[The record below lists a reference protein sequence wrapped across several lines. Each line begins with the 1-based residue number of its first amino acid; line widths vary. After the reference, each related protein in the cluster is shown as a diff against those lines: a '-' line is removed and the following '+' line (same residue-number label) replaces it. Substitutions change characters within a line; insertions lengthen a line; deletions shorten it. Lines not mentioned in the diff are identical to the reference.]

1 MIIYDK
7 TGEQILDIQVD
18 DSSYRYRAI
27 KQGDKV
33 YLYFS
38 LTEHVEIPLGAYVD
52 YQGQRYIL
60 AKPEN
65 LTKHYSRNIEYTVE
79 FWGWWELLYRTKYKL
94 LSEKPH
100 KLKFSL
106 TATPQTFMRLM
117 IDNLNLHDSGW
128 RLGTCVE
135 ATEKLF
141 SFSHESCIDVLN
153 RLANEFNTEFEF
165 EGKTIHFCKVEK
177 FKDSPI
183 SLSYGK
189 GKGFKSGVGRTNQGD
204 KSPVTLLYVQGGE
217 RNIDRAKYNSPTL
230 LLPKNQEL
238 EYQGRRYKTDPDG
251 MYITRAEKDLVIFNE
266 DSYDASN
273 IYPSRVGEITGVE
286 TESNVD
292 SDGNSVIFYNIIDV
306 TIPDAL
312 NFRDCRLNGNRAT
325 IIFQSGKLAGR
336 EFDIMQSD
344 SDLTGYNHTTR
355 TFKLV
360 SMQEDGIYFP
370 NEHLCPSIGD
380 KYAVFN
386 ISLPEAYVC
395 DNVTKSGASW
405 DMFREAVKYM
415 YENENTPFTFK
426 GELDSIHTKK
436 NWLEIGSK
444 LLPGG
449 YVLFHDDQFQ
459 PEGINIRITGVKDY
473 INKPYSPELELSNVP
488 VGGFVSSELGK
499 IDANE
504 VTDADKHKQS
514 IQYTKRRFRDAQE
527 TMSMLADALLT
538 NFSESI
544 NPIAVATMQM
554 LVGDESLQFR
564 FVNSKMNPAV
574 VNLNVTYNNDSKI
587 LSVPAGIL
595 QHMTL
600 DIKEISSVHKYKFW
614 DMGFYTSPYLE
625 PDKKYYLYA
634 KCSKNDG
641 VGTFRISDKAIA
653 LEQEVDYYHFLV
665 GALNSEYDGERS
677 YVSLYGFTEI
687 LPGRIMT
694 DQIVSKDGKTYF
706 NLAQNE
712 IGGNIKFISTD
723 GSLKNVADTDK
734 VACEAEKQT
743 KEDLAKKLGYNNY
756 AALETAAKAGST
768 IIEGAHIRTKLI
780 DTDDLVCKNLAAVK
794 GSIAGFSINGNG
806 LSNTPFNNDAYVIF
820 RNDTHKCF
828 AGIGGNVL
836 PTTSGLRSVARFEN
850 EDTSDWWEM
859 GRNIAMYLSAKNGA
873 YNHAFCGEGNGTL
886 DGWIEGYKYSKLTL
900 TKANTIYNSY
910 SCLKDNNRWII
921 YSSVDRAGIILPKL
935 SEVRG
940 VLGIGT
946 NTKFCVEFTVISDL
960 DSRDFDIYGRNGTES
975 NDGTYP
981 WNTSEYPNLV
991 HWDGDHWD
999 SVPMGMGDSLTVLL
1013 IYDPNKGGT
1022 KGGYPLI
1029 YTARIINRQH

>member
-1 MIIYDK
+1 M
-7 TGEQILDIQVD
+7 EILDNKGYQLLNIQVD

-38 LTEHVEIPLGAYVD
+38 LTEHAEIPLGAYID

-60 AKPEN
+60 SKPEN
-65 LTKHYSRNIEYTVE
+65 LTKHYSRNIEYSVE

-106 TATPQTFMRLM
+106 TATPKTFMQLL

-128 RLGTCVE
+128 KIGTCIE
-135 ATEKLF
+135 ATEKLL
-141 SFSHESCIDVLN
+141 SFSHEDCMSVLN
-153 RLANEFNTEFEF
+153 RFCDEFNTEFEF
-165 EGKTIHFCKVEK
+165 EGKTVHFCKVEK

-183 SLSYGK
+183 PLSYGR

-217 RNIDRAKYNSPTL
+217 RNIDRTKYNSPTL
-230 LLPKNQEL
+230 LLPKGQEL

-251 MYITRAEKDLVIFNE
+251 MYITRADKDLVTFNE

-273 IYPSRVGEITGVE
+273 IYPSRVGEVTGVE
-286 TESNVD
+286 TEASTD
-292 SDGNSVIFYNIIDV
+292 SDGNPVAFYNIIDT

-312 NFRDCRLNGNRAT
+312 NFRDCRLDGNKAT

-344 SDLTGYNHTTR
+344 KDLTGYNHSTR

-360 SMQEDGIYFP
+360 SMQEDGMNLP
-370 NEHLCPSIGD
+370 NEHLCPSVGD

-395 DNVTKSGASW
+395 DNTTKTGASW
-405 DMFREAVKYM
+405 DMFREAAQYM
-415 YENENTPFTFK
+415 YENEDNPFTFK
-426 GELDSIHTKK
+426 GDLDGIHAKK
-436 NWLEIGSK
+436 NWLEIGGK

-449 YVLFHDDQFQ
+449 YVLFSDEQFQ

-488 VGGFVSSELGK
+488 VGGLVSSDLGK

-527 TMSMLADALLT
+527 TMTMLADALLT
-538 NFSESI
+538 NFTESI

-564 FVNSKMNPAV
+564 FVNSKTNLTV
-574 VNLNVTYNNDSKI
+574 VNLNVTYNKDSKI

-600 DIKEISSVHKYKFW
+600 GIKEISSTHKYKFW
-614 DMGFYTSPYLE
+614 DMGSYASPPLVDAE
-625 PDKKYYLYA
+625 KKYYLYA
-634 KCSKNDG
+634 KCSKDNET
-641 VGTFRISDKAIA
+641 GTFRVGDKAIA
-653 LEQEVDYYHFLV
+653 LEQESGFYHFLV
-665 GALNSEYDGERS
+665 GVLNSEYDGERS

-687 LPGRIMT
+687 LPGRITT
-694 DQIVSKDGKTYF
+694 DQIVSTDGKTYF

-734 VACEAEKQT
+734 VASNAEKNA
-743 KEDLAKKLGYNNY
+743 KENLAKSLGYGSY
-756 AALETAAKAGST
+756 AEMEKAAKDDDT
-768 IIEGAHIRTKLI
+768 IIEGGHIRTKLI
-780 DTDDLVCKNLAAVK
+780 DTKTLICENLAAYK
-794 GSIAGFSINGNG
+794 GTIAGFRIDRNSLKNEDFSSYIQIKNENKTVYIGGDNDGAIYIDGYLDDKAG
-806 LSNTPFNNDAYVIF
+806 LSISTKAIGIGEIWRQGTAIKSSGSHFF
-820 RNDTHKCF
+820 DTGHSGVWTSPGVLF
-828 AGIGGNVL
+828 AGLYTGRGLQIHWKVSNINVSAEWI
-836 PTTSGLRSVARFEN
+836 TRDGDSVNRYRITHN
-850 EDTSDWWEM
+850 LGHTGYVPM
-859 GRNIAMYLSAKNGA
+859 LTA
-873 YNHAFCGEGNGTL
+873 YTATAINVQAEQQ
-886 DGWIEGYKYSKLTL
+886 
-900 TKANTIYNSY
+900 
-910 SCLKDNNRWII
+910 
-921 YSSVDRAGIILPKL
+921 
-935 SEVRG
+935 
-940 VLGIGT
+940 
-946 NTKFCVEFTVISDL
+946 
-960 DSRDFDIYGRNGTES
+960 
-975 NDGTYP
+975 TYP
-981 WNTSEYPNLV
+981 LVTAITSTYFDFTMKNTDNRAEIP
-991 HWDGDHWD
+991 DE
-999 SVPMGMGDSLTVLL
+999 PVLISIL
-1013 IYDPNKGGT
+1013 GCN
-1022 KGGYPLI
+1022 
-1029 YTARIINRQH
+1029 

>member
-7 TGEQILDIQVD
+7 TGKQILDIQVD

-38 LTEHVEIPLGAYVD
+38 LTEHVEIPLGAYID

-65 LTKHYSRNIEYTVE
+65 LTKHYSRNIEYSVE

-106 TATPQTFMRLM
+106 TATPKTFMQLL

-128 RLGTCVE
+128 KLGTCIE
-135 ATEKLF
+135 ATEKLL
-141 SFSHESCIDVLN
+141 SFSHEDCMSVLN
-153 RLANEFNTEFEF
+153 RFCDEFNTEFEF
-165 EGKTIHFCKVEK
+165 EGKTVHFCKVEK

-183 SLSYGK
+183 PLSYGR

-217 RNIDRAKYNSPTL
+217 RNIDRTKYNSPTL
-230 LLPKNQEL
+230 LLPKGQEL

-251 MYITRAEKDLVIFNE
+251 MYITRADKDLVTFNE

-273 IYPSRVGEITGVE
+273 IYPSRVGEVTGVE
-286 TESNVD
+286 TEASTD
-292 SDGNSVIFYNIIDV
+292 SEGKPVTFYNIIDT

-312 NFRDCRLNGNRAT
+312 NFRDCRLDGNTAT

-336 EFDIMQSD
+336 EFDIMQSKD
-344 SDLTGYNHTTR
+344 DLTGYDHATR

-360 SMQEDGIYFP
+360 SMQEDGMNLP
-370 NEHLCPSIGD
+370 NEHLCPSVGD

-405 DMFREAVKYM
+405 DMFREAAQYM
-415 YENENTPFTFK
+415 YENEDNPFTFK
-426 GELDSIHTKK
+426 GDLDGIHAKK
-436 NWLEIGSK
+436 NWLEIGGK
-444 LLPGG
+444 LVPGG
-449 YVLFHDDQFQ
+449 YVLFSDEQFQ

-473 INKPYSPELELSNVP
+473 INKPYSPELELSNTP
-488 VGGFVSSELGK
+488 VSGLVSSDLGK

-527 TMSMLADALLT
+527 TMTMLADALLT

-564 FVNSKMNPAV
+564 FVNSKTNLTV
-574 VNLNVTYNNDSKI
+574 VNLNVTYNKDSKI

-600 DIKEISSVHKYKFW
+600 GIKDISPVHKYKFW
-614 DMGFYTSPYLE
+614 SMGSYASPPLVDVE
-625 PDKKYYLYA
+625 KKYYLYA
-634 KCSKNDG
+634 KCSKDNET
-641 VGTFRISDKAIA
+641 GTFQVSDKAIA
-653 LEQEVDYYHFLV
+653 LEGEAGYYHFLV

-677 YVSLYGFTEI
+677 YVSLYGSTEI
-687 LPGRIMT
+687 LPGRITT
-694 DQIVSKDGKTYF
+694 DKIVSTDGKTYF
-706 NLAQNE
+706 DLVNG
-712 IGGNIKFISTD
+712 IISGRIKFISSD
-723 GSLKNVADTDK
+723 DTVKDIGDLAGNDK
-734 VACEAEKQT
+734 VSLA
-743 KEDLAKKLGYNNY
+743 DLDG
-756 AALETAAKAGST
+756 T
-768 IIEGAHIRTKLI
+768 IINGDKIKTHLI
-780 DTDDLVCKNLAAVK
+780 DV
-794 GSIAGFSINGNG
+794 
-806 LSNTPFNNDAYVIF
+806 
-820 RNDTHKCF
+820 
-828 AGIGGNVL
+828 
-836 PTTSGLRSVARFEN
+836 
-850 EDTSDWWEM
+850 
-859 GRNIAMYLSAKNGA
+859 
-873 YNHAFCGEGNGTL
+873 
-886 DGWIEGYKYSKLTL
+886 
-900 TKANTIYNSY
+900 
-910 SCLKDNNRWII
+910 
-921 YSSVDRAGIILPKL
+921 
-935 SEVRG
+935 
-940 VLGIGT
+940 
-946 NTKFCVEFTVISDL
+946 
-960 DSRDFDIYGRNGTES
+960 
-975 NDGTYP
+975 
-981 WNTSEYPNLV
+981 
-991 HWDGDHWD
+991 
-999 SVPMGMGDSLTVLL
+999 DSLYVKH
-1013 IYDPNKGGT
+1013 IKGGT
-1022 KGGYPLI
+1022 GDFSGEICATVQYLKTIPDNGTINDGALILGAGDYILPEIEDGFSRVVRWAAPLVTKMPMPTKFVAENSNVLILPNGDYFSSTTSFSFDIGGTSGDLI
-1029 YTARIINRQH
+1029 GYKDYNGKTYWLALKHELGEF

>member
-7 TGEQILDIQVD
+7 TGKQILDIQVD

-38 LTEHVEIPLGAYVD
+38 LTEHVEIPLHSYID

-65 LTKHYSRNIEYTVE
+65 LTKHYSRNIEYSVE

-106 TATPQTFMRLM
+106 TATPKTFMQLL

-128 RLGTCVE
+128 KLGTCIE
-135 ATEKLF
+135 ATEKLL
-141 SFSHESCIDVLN
+141 SFSHEDCMSVLN
-153 RLANEFNTEFEF
+153 CFCDEFNTEFEF
-165 EGKTIHFCKVEK
+165 EGKTVHFCKVEK

-251 MYITRAEKDLVIFNE
+251 MYITRADKDLVTFNE

-273 IYPSRVGEITGVE
+273 IYPSRVGEVTGVE
-286 TESNVD
+286 TEASTD
-292 SDGNSVIFYNIIDV
+292 SDGKPVTFYNIIDT

-312 NFRDCRLNGNRAT
+312 NFRDCRLDGNTAT

-336 EFDIMQSD
+336 EFDIMQSKD
-344 SDLTGYNHTTR
+344 DLTGYDHATR

-360 SMQEDGIYFP
+360 SMQEDGMNLP
-370 NEHLCPSIGD
+370 NEHLCPVVGD

-395 DNVTKSGASW
+395 DNTTKTGASW
-405 DMFREAVKYM
+405 DMFREAAQYM
-415 YENENTPFTFK
+415 YENEDNPFTFK
-426 GELDSIHTKK
+426 GDLDSIHVKRH
-436 NWLEIGSK
+436 WLEIGGK

-449 YVLFHDDQFQ
+449 YVLFSDEQFQ
-459 PEGINIRITGVKDY
+459 KEGINIRITGVKDY
-473 INKPYSPELELSNVP
+473 INKPYSPELELSNTP
-488 VGGFVSSELGK
+488 VSGLVSSDLGK

-527 TMSMLADALLT
+527 TMTMLADALLT

-564 FVNSKMNPAV
+564 FVNSKTNPTV
-574 VNLNVTYNNDSKI
+574 VNLNVTYNKDSKI

-600 DIKEISSVHKYKFW
+600 GIKEISSTHKYKFW
-614 DMGFYTSPYLE
+614 DMGSYASPYLE

-634 KCSKNDG
+634 KCSKDNET
-641 VGTFRISDKAIA
+641 GTFRVSDKAIA
-653 LEQEVDYYHFLV
+653 LEQEASYYHFLV
-665 GALNSEYDGERS
+665 GVLNSEYDGERS

-687 LPGRIMT
+687 LPGRITT
-694 DQIVSKDGKTYF
+694 DQIVSTDGKTYF
-706 NLAQNE
+706 DLVKG
-712 IGGNIKFISTD
+712 IISGRIKFISSD
-723 GSLKNVADTDK
+723 GSEKNIG
-734 VACEAEKQT
+734 
-743 KEDLAKKLGYNNY
+743 DLAGNNKVSFSD
-756 AALETAAKAGST
+756 LDGT
-768 IIEGAHIRTKLI
+768 IIDGDKIKTNLIEAADIVTTELIADKIDVNRLEVVKLKGATGSFKRLDCVNNEGKVVGGISFYSEGTIELSGDIRHQ
-780 DTDDLVCKNLAAVK
+780 
-794 GSIAGFSINGNG
+794 GSINGR
-806 LSNTPFNNDAYVIF
+806 SFTF
-820 RNDTHKCF
+820 R
-828 AGIGGNVL
+828 GGNMWVRSSFGSRQRTTL
-836 PTTSGLRSVARFEN
+836 AVYGTYAYAYYDGLNNNSSNRVYIPLSRGTTTSGDSYCIIPTYITTDGEANGMPVDLVIFY
-850 EDTSDWWEM
+850 TS
-859 GRNIAMYLSAKNGA
+859 GPNNYV
-873 YNHAFCGEGNGTL
+873 L
-886 DGWIEGYKYSKLTL
+886 DGLPSKEVILYNGYDT
-900 TKANTIYNSY
+900 NS
-910 SCLKDNNRWII
+910 
-921 YSSVDRAGIILPKL
+921 
-935 SEVRG
+935 
-940 VLGIGT
+940 
-946 NTKFCVEFTVISDL
+946 
-960 DSRDFDIYGRNGTES
+960 DIYVYSNGYQHQISGGVVTGFVYVGNFMYPPMSDDIAGRGWMVMYEY
-975 NDGTYP
+975 D
-981 WNTSEYPNLV
+981 NT
-991 HWDGDHWD
+991 WG
-999 SVPMGMGDSLTVLL
+999 
-1013 IYDPNKGGT
+1013 
-1022 KGGYPLI
+1022 
-1029 YTARIINRQH
+1029 